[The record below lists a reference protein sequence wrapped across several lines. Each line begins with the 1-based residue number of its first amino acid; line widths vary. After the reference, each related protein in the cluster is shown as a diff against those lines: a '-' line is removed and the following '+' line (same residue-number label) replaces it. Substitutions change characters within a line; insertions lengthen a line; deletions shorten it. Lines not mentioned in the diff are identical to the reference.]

1 MSGPIATDGVID
13 VNIDALE
20 EFMQIFEQLQALQ
33 TSAHGSVHSTKAAG
47 LGQFEDAV
55 AVATEHARLRTEHMA
70 RLKRLLAALK
80 ASERA
85 TAQVIVD
92 YEESDNVA
100 KTNMNSFLATLTTTG
115 TGVVTAGD
123 EPGMIAGH
131 GPKEA

>member
-1 MSGPIATDGVID
+1 MLGPTAADGVID

-55 AVATEHARLRTEHMA
+55 TVATEHARLRTEHMA

-100 KTNMNSFLATLTTTG
+100 KTNMNSFLATLTPGPGVVG
-115 TGVVTAGD
+115 TGDA
-123 EPGMIAGH
+123 PGMIAGH

>member
-1 MSGPIATDGVID
+1 MFGPTASDGVID

-33 TSAHGSVHSTKAAG
+33 TSAHGSVNSTKASG

-55 AVATEHARLRTEHMA
+55 AVATEHARLRAEHMA
-70 RLKRLLAALK
+70 RLKRLLAALQ

-92 YEESDNVA
+92 YEESDQVA
-100 KTNMNSFLATLTTTG
+100 RTNMNSFLATLTTGPAGAVSTG
-115 TGVVTAGD
+115 N

>member
-1 MSGPIATDGVID
+1 MLGPLAADSIID

-20 EFMQIFEQLQALQ
+20 EFMQVFERLQALQ
-33 TSAHGSVHSTKAAG
+33 TSAHGSVNSTNAGG

-55 AVATEHARLRTEHMA
+55 ALAAEHARLRAEHMA
-70 RLKRLLAALK
+70 RLKRLLAALQ

-92 YEESDNVA
+92 YEESDKVA
-100 KTNMNSFLATLTTTG
+100 QTNMNSFLAALGPTSG
-115 TGVVTAGD
+115 AQSAGD
-123 EPGMIAGH
+123 RPGMIAGH

>member
-1 MSGPIATDGVID
+1 MMGPVSGDGVID

-20 EFMQIFEQLQALQ
+20 EFMQIFERLQALQ
-33 TSAHGSVHSTKAAG
+33 TSAHGSVHSTNAPG
-47 LGQFEDAV
+47 LGKFADAV
-55 AVATEHARLRTEHMA
+55 TVAAEHARLRAEHMA
-70 RLKRLLAALK
+70 RLKRLLAALR

-100 KTNMNSFLATLTTTG
+100 KTNMNSFLATLTPTTG
-115 TGVVTAGD
+115 AVGATD
-123 EPGMIAGH
+123 RPGMIAGH

>member
-1 MSGPIATDGVID
+1 MFGPTASDGVID

-33 TSAHGSVHSTKAAG
+33 TSAHGSVNSTKASG

-55 AVATEHARLRTEHMA
+55 AVATEHARLRAEHMA

-92 YEESDNVA
+92 YEESDQVA
-100 KTNMNSFLATLTTTG
+100 RTNMNSFLATLTTGPAGAVSTG
-115 TGVVTAGD
+115 G